1 VDAKAEGLII
11 INPLSQISIHKT
23 KVEFWYSNK
32 WI

>member
-1 VDAKAEGLII
+1 VETKVEGLII
-11 INPLSQISIHKT
+11 VNPSSHISIHKT